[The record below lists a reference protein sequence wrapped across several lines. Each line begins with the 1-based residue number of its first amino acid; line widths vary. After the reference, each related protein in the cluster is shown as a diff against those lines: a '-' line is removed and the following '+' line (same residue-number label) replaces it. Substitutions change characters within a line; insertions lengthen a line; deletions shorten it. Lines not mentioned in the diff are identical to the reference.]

1 MTQIFIFGA
10 STAYGSGAELAG
22 WGDLLKQSM
31 LTKMYGK
38 DGPGEKCE
46 VYNFAQHGAT
56 IEFVL
61 VAAPEQLKYYRKS
74 GKVVAVVQVGGNNIK
89 AKGTPDG
96 FVVSLEEYE
105 NLMSQLIERLRVGVD
120 ELVMLDALMPVDE
133 SKTNPEID
141 KTTGRK
147 SYFTN
152 DRIFLFN
159 HALGKLCRKYKVH
172 HIDLTTDPKEWVKDR
187 VSADGLHP
195 NQAGHRYIFDKVSPQ
210 IEKLLES

>member
-38 DGPGEKCE
+38 NGVGEKYE
-46 VYNFAQHGAT
+46 VNNFAQHGAT

-61 VAAPEQLKYYRKS
+61 VVAPEQLKYYRKS
-74 GKVVAVVQVGGNNIK
+74 GKVIAVVQVGGNNIK
-89 AKGTPDG
+89 ANGTPDG

-105 NLMSQLIERLRVGVD
+105 GLMSQLIERLREDVD
-120 ELVMLDALMPVDE
+120 ELIMLDALMPVDE
-133 SKTNPEID
+133 SKTNPEVD

-152 DRIFLFN
+152 DRIILFN
-159 HALGKLCRKYKVH
+159 HILAKLCRKYEVH
-172 HIDLTTDPKEWVKDR
+172 HIDLTINPKEWIKDR

-195 NQAGHRYIFDKVSPQ
+195 NQAGHRFIFDKVSPVV
-210 IEKLLES
+210 ERLL